1 MHRMFCITEGLM
13 GSQPANTSVP
23 GGLHLLSD
31 LVGRNFCAPGRLL
44 SLCNLARRDTGRKIW
59 HLISDLLA
67 WH

>member
-1 MHRMFCITEGLM
+1 M